1 MLQTSL
7 TDTVSSNVLNEKQ
20 EIEISST
27 VRPESY
33 VTFLLKTFP
42 NKKKLKKTNQF
53 YFSYFTKKDDFLH
66 INCA

>member
-33 VTFLLKTFP
+33 VTFLLKIFLKEKIKK
-42 NKKKLKKTNQF
+42 NK
-53 YFSYFTKKDDFLH
+53 
-66 INCA
+66 